1 MSSSSKSTKNGGR
14 EHGVG
19 AGPEDFRTRIIQ
31 DHALDD
37 LLPDDGHHYDG
48 RPLCSAL
55 GEDLKPV
62 GQENG
67 AHGEKTGELS
77 HSEGEFFPFLF
88 AFFFVLAFYCE

>member
-37 LLPDDGHHYDG
+37 LLPDDGDHYDG

-55 GEDLKPV
+55 GEDIKPAE
-62 GQENG
+62 QENG

-77 HSEGEFFPFLF
+77 HSAGEFFHSCLLFLS
-88 AFFFVLAFYCE
+88 

>member
-1 MSSSSKSTKNGGR
+1 MSSSSKSSKNGGR
-14 EHGVG
+14 QHGVG

-77 HSEGEFFPFLF
+77 HSAGEFFHSCLLF
-88 AFFFVLAFYCE
+88 FCPSLLL

>member
-37 LLPDDGHHYDG
+37 LLPDDGDHYDG

-55 GEDLKPV
+55 GEDIKPV

-67 AHGEKTGELS
+67 AHGEKTGELR

-88 AFFFVLAFYCE
+88 AFFLS

>member
-1 MSSSSKSTKNGGR
+1 MSSSKSTKNGGR
-14 EHGVG
+14 DHGAG
-19 AGPEDFRTRIIQ
+19 AGPDLRGRIIQ
-31 DHALDD
+31 DHGLDD
-37 LLPDDGHHYDG
+37 LLPDDGDHYDG

-88 AFFFVLAFYCE
+88 AFFLS

>member
-31 DHALDD
+31 DHGLDD
-37 LLPDDGHHYDG
+37 LLPDDGHHDDG

-55 GEDLKPV
+55 GADIKPA
-62 GQENG
+62 EPDNG

-77 HSEGEFFPFLF
+77 HSEGEFFRSCLLFFLS
-88 AFFFVLAFYCE
+88 

>member
-14 EHGVG
+14 EHGAG
-19 AGPEDFRTRIIQ
+19 AGPDFRTRIIQ
-31 DHALDD
+31 DHGLDD
-37 LLPDDGHHYDG
+37 LLPDDGDHYDG

-88 AFFFVLAFYCE
+88 AFFCPSLLL